1 MPGYMIATIAAVA
14 LVAAMWASGSVSERI
29 GLWRQERKA
38 RREKAAQVER
48 WLVTRLQM
56 REDRHRTGVDNG
68 NGF

>member
-1 MPGYMIATIAAVA
+1 MSDQAWLIVLVVA

-38 RREKAAQVER
+38 RREKAQWISD
-48 WLVTRLQM
+48 WLVSREQM

-68 NGF
+68 GGF

>member
-1 MPGYMIATIAAVA
+1 MTDQGWLIVLGVA
-14 LVAAMWASGSVSERI
+14 LVAAMWASASVSERI

-38 RREKAAQVER
+38 RREKSAQVER

-68 NGF
+68 DRF

>member
-1 MPGYMIATIAAVA
+1 MPGYMIATITAVA

-48 WLVTRLQM
+48 WLVKRLQM
-56 REDRHRTGVDNG
+56 REDRHRTGIDNRD
-68 NGF
+68 GF

>member
-1 MPGYMIATIAAVA
+1 MTDQAWLIVLGVA
-14 LVAAMWASGSVSERI
+14 LVAAMWASASVSERI

-56 REDRHRTGVDNG
+56 REDRHRQGVDNG
-68 NGF
+68 DGF

>member
-1 MPGYMIATIAAVA
+1 MPDYMIATIAAVA

-48 WLVTRLQM
+48 WLMTRLQM
-56 REDRHRTGVDNG
+56 REDRHREGIDKG
-68 NGF
+68 DGF